1 MWRATAA
8 RPEYQWCKVTFG
20 TYCSCCGFLG
30 YSFGLAVGRRGL
42 VYFPDPRQQIPWG
55 WLQPLHTVRLSRQLW
70 GRRSCSL
77 CKSRFC
83 EAVKVGSCL
92 RVSLLPVPALVCAGL
107 VPSHA
112 TVKNQRGGGRRRGSG
127 GSSTRKSLP
136 CVHNKKSWWL
146 TLAVC
151 VVLRCN
157 CA

>member
-1 MWRATAA
+1 MA
-8 RPEYQWCKVTFG
+8 
-20 TYCSCCGFLG
+20 SFLV

-55 WLQPLHTVRLSRQLW
+55 WLQPLHTVRLRRQLW

-92 RVSLLPVPALVCAGL
+92 RVSLLLVPALVCAGL

-112 TVKNQRGGGRRRGSG
+112 TVKNQRGGGRRSGRRRGTG
-127 GSSTRKSLP
+127 GGSTRKSLP

-146 TLAVC
+146 DDDSCGVRGVAL
-151 VVLRCN
+151 
-157 CA
+157 